1 MEQENVNCLETQ
13 IELLVDLVKK
23 GDKEAFMRIV
33 SGYQQKV
40 FVLAYSMV
48 RDREDALD
56 LVQETFMKL
65 YEKIQS
71 YRSGNN
77 FQAWLMQIARNQ
89 TIDFLRKN
97 KSRKQNSHDGLEMA
111 RTELS
116 SNQDNPDRFNPKEM
130 IHKAVLALPEKQR
143 LVFIMHHF
151 DDLKY
156 QEIARQLQIA
166 EGTVKSLHFKAVQK
180 LRKLLAPQ
188 LGGSY
193 E

>member
-1 MEQENVNCLETQ
+1 
-13 IELLVDLVKK
+13 
-23 GDKEAFMRIV
+23 
-33 SGYQQKV
+33 
-40 FVLAYSMV
+40 
-48 RDREDALD
+48 
-56 LVQETFMKL
+56 
-65 YEKIQS
+65 
-71 YRSGNN
+71 
-77 FQAWLMQIARNQ
+77 
-89 TIDFLRKN
+89 
-97 KSRKQNSHDGLEMA
+97 MA